1 MLALLPCYLLQ
12 LEDLYYLR
20 DAARNNKRKLTSI
33 ERYEKELAA
42 RKFEWTLLHS
52 SEFWREN
59 AVSPGVEADG
69 FRLIERLRDL
79 LQDATAASGGSGSG
93 AGVAGAGA
101 FIDETT
107 QAVALFDLGEFAVAH
122 PQGRTILQAKGV
134 RPVVMAML
142 RHDDDEVRQQALL
155 ATSKM
160 MVARWEFVS
169 GLPHTSGGAPA
180 TAAGA
185 GAGKK

>member
-1 MLALLPCYLLQ
+1 LQ
-12 LEDLYYLR
+12 LEDLSFIR

-33 ERYEKELAA
+33 ERYEKELQAK
-42 RKFEWTLLHS
+42 KFEWTMLHS

-59 AVSPGVEADG
+59 ATAFEADG
-69 FRLIERLRDL
+69 FRLIERIRDL
-79 LQDATAASGGSGSG
+79 LAEASSANSGVGGGDASL
-93 AGVAGAGA
+93 
-101 FIDETT
+101 IDDTT
-107 QAVALFDLGEFAVAH
+107 QAVALFDLGEFAVNH
-122 PQGRTILQAKGV
+122 PQGRTVLAAKGV

-169 GLPHTSGGAPA
+169 GVAGAG
-180 TAAGA
+180 AAAASAAA